1 MNQRITPEL
10 YNPDDTLDDRIYRIE
25 SFFLELRDPDL
36 RDRIIREIQEV
47 RKLDSGI
54 KKLQF
59 VSSLEKYIEGLDI

>member
-1 MNQRITPEL
+1 MRKTQIPEL
-10 YNPDDTLDDRIYRIE
+10 YNIDDALDDRIYRIE